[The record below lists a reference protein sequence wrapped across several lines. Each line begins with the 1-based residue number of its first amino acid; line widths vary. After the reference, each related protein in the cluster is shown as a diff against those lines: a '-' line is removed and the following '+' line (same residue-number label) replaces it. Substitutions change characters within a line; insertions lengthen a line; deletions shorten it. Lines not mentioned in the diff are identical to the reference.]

1 MVRLLASF
9 IVFILVLNVSLSC
22 LNNVSAQNS
31 TSSES
36 SSISN
41 ENLLLLNLNLNRI
54 ETQLDILLDKIN
66 GNNNSFLFEHAYIPH
81 SVVYPSIKPVA
92 ISLDSNLASSLEANL
107 TDIGLNARTSPDS
120 PVLRTEIINSINLV
134 NDFYSKLK
142 DTLPAQ
148 DFSILESQT
157 MSYLLRDA
165 YNSYGIY
172 LNASKLP
179 DPEAASFATMDYE
192 NTLGLLNQSSV
203 IFEILTPNMTDAK
216 SEEVEYFVSS
226 LNALVD
232 SKSEDT
238 AEFLRLVS
246 AIENDLNESNNIR
259 LQSFSGVVDPALQ
272 GYYDNIDTLLNNALS
287 SLQNGDYVA
296 ADKNVSSAYLDN
308 FEYLEAPIEEVNST
322 LMLQIETNMRENLR
336 DMIQNQTSLPVIDAY
351 VTDIK
356 ADLEVSK
363 QLLSTSS
370 SGIDPALQGYY
381 DNIDTLLNNA
391 LSSLQNGDYVA
402 ADKNV
407 SSAYLDNFEYLE
419 APIEEVN
426 STLMLQIETN
436 MRENL
441 RDMIQNQTS
450 LPVIDAYVT
459 DIKADLEVSKQLLST
474 NSNASGA
481 NQGNLTLPSA
491 FVANTANIES
501 LSAGF
506 GVYTGERR
514 AMGNASEDFKSQVRD
529 DIDTIRIKLDEV
541 ISVYN
546 QNDSSEAL
554 ATARSAYLDSYENI
568 EIPLRPIDPDFTL
581 EMEIKFAELRNLL
594 SANAPPD
601 QVVSKIAELKSGL
614 DESERFVSGIGVVA
628 PAIAFSS
635 SFSIIFREGLEAAL
649 ILGAILTYLEAS
661 RNEKF
666 KKHVYAGIVLAIGL
680 TAVTWLIA
688 EFIIEISG
696 AQRELIE
703 AIAGISAVAVL
714 FWVSF
719 WVLNKIETKKWIEF
733 VKAKVWQATTTGS
746 FMVFVLLAFFTVYR
760 EGFETVLFY
769 QALFSFAKYMEL
781 FVLAGFV
788 SGMAIIIAVVFII
801 RKLGRKLPLRVLF
814 GLTMGVGAFM
824 SITFLGNALR
834 EFQEL
839 GWISTTH
846 LFGIIPRFD
855 INVATMTGIHPTL
868 ETVVGQ
874 VILLAIYVVGSLYIL
889 FIQPRRQQKI
899 ASMRKSVGNKEKGEA
914 TAGKGGTSTP
924 DKKDKT

>member
-259 LQSFSGVVDPALQ
+259 LQSFSGVV
-272 GYYDNIDTLLNNALS
+272 
-287 SLQNGDYVA
+287 
-296 ADKNVSSAYLDN
+296 
-308 FEYLEAPIEEVNST
+308 
-322 LMLQIETNMRENLR
+322 
-336 DMIQNQTSLPVIDAY
+336 
-351 VTDIK
+351 
-356 ADLEVSK
+356 
-363 QLLSTSS
+363 
-370 SGIDPALQGYY
+370 DPALQGYY